1 MMAWLLVLAFGAAP
15 EADEEGAEPAPAEG
29 EAATDEAGEDPVPT
43 EPVPQEASEEEDPE
57 ARAKAAEARRLR
69 QELVNAAKAGRH
81 EAVDRT
87 YRTLIGMDE
96 PIPDDIHELAADA
109 ARSRGDVL
117 HALARLQRADSEEL
131 LADLQGRY
139 GAVRLSVPIGAEL
152 SGGEHFAPDEIAAV
166 QWTRDALAIDG
177 RYVGLLPAGT
187 YKLAGREV
195 VVPAGDLVAVV
206 VD

>member
-1 MMAWLLVLAFGAAP
+1 MVWLLLMAWAAEPEAP
-15 EADEEGAEPAPAEG
+15 ESAEEEAAAEPTSDDELPGDAE
-29 EAATDEAGEDPVPT
+29 EEAGE
-43 EPVPQEASEEEDPE
+43 EAPSEEDPD
-57 ARAKAAEARRLR
+57 ARARAAEARRLR
-69 QELVNAAKAGRH
+69 QELVTFAKAGRH

-87 YRTLIGMDE
+87 YRTLIAMDE
-96 PIPDDIHELAADA
+96 PVPVGIHELAADA

-117 HALARLQRADSEEL
+117 HALARLQRAASEEP
-131 LADLQGRY
+131 LADLRERY

-152 SGGEHFAPDEIAAV
+152 SGGERFAPDEIAAI

-187 YKLAGREV
+187 YTVAGREV

>member
-1 MMAWLLVLAFGAAP
+1 MMGWLLVLAFGAAP
-15 EADEEGAEPAPAEG
+15 EADEEGAKAVPAEG
-29 EAATDEAGEDPVPT
+29 EEATDEADEEPVPA
-43 EPVPQEASEEEDPE
+43 EPVPQEASEGEDPE

-96 PIPDDIHELAADA
+96 PVPSDVHVLGADA

-117 HALARLQRADSEEL
+117 HALARLQRAGSTEQLTDIQE
-131 LADLQGRY
+131 RY
-139 GAVRLSVPIGAEL
+139 GAVRLSVPVGATL
-152 SGGEHFAPDEIAAV
+152 SDGGHFAPDEIAAV
-166 QWTRDALAIDG
+166 EWTRASLALDG